1 MKVITIPENIKINT
15 KVNDEIKE
23 IDFSF
28 AEYMINNPLANN
40 VFGTNL
46 DMLEKCQAII
56 EDLIEQNRYVGET
69 EVKIA
74 IDDDI
79 WEIINKLVNYPTQ
92 AYEPK
97 LALQLLP
104 FFRAI
109 RDAKSPVNK
118 GIKMDVSEDNDDVF
132 PTYTEPK

>member
-1 MKVITIPENIKINT
+1 MRTITIPNNIKINT
-15 KVNDEIKE
+15 KVNDEIKV

-28 AEYMINNPLANN
+28 ADYMINNPLANN
-40 VFGTNL
+40 AFGTNL
-46 DMLEKCQAII
+46 DMLEKCQEII
-56 EDLIEQNRYVGET
+56 EELQEQDRYVGQT
-69 EVKIA
+69 EVSIS
-74 IDDDI
+74 IDDDV

-109 RDAKSPVNK
+109 RDAKEYKRIAVKADCSC
-118 GIKMDVSEDNDDVF
+118 DDDVF
-132 PTYTEPK
+132 PQYTEPK